1 MTGLLPLIVAALAV
15 VLAERFVLDRRY
27 GRTPFSELSINPAA
41 ALADTGMAAGILT
54 AGAALAWPV
63 AALVLFP
70 AHAVWCYGAVL
81 IAVFAGL
88 ALAAKPLAARR
99 RNYCMAGRQCVR
111 AAVVGSLLGI
121 MVLVPQALTAA
132 GRFPSFGRSVAT
144 AACAGAVFAFIRF
157 LYAGIREH
165 IALAGNGDERGS
177 LVAELL
183 TAGLTAL
190 ACGGFQV
197 FSIPG

>member
-1 MTGLLPLIVAALAV
+1 MTGLTALIAVALAV

-27 GRTPFSELSINPAA
+27 GRTPFSELSSNPAA
-41 ALADTGMAAGILT
+41 ALADTGITAGILT

-63 AALVLFP
+63 AALVLVP
-70 AHAVWCYGAVL
+70 AHAAWCYGAVL
-81 IAVFAGL
+81 IAAFTGL
-88 ALAAKPLAARR
+88 AMAAKPLAVRQ
-99 RNYCMAGRQCVR
+99 RNYLMAERQCIR
-111 AAVVGSLLGI
+111 AAVVSSLLGI
-121 MVLVPQALTAA
+121 MVLVPQALTTA
-132 GRFPSFGRSVAT
+132 GRFPSFGRNILT
-144 AACAGAVFAFIRF
+144 AACAGVIFAFIRF